1 MLFRSLL
8 TYAEAVYER
17 DDKISDEDLNKSLN
31 LVRQRVNKKMP
42 ALTNAFATS
51 NGLDMRQEIRRERTI
66 ELFQEGF
73 RIDDLRRWKTA
84 EKEMPGNFTGIRHTG
99 EWQTR
104 WPNPGMT
111 TDSEGRLVIE
121 SGRVWAERNYLH
133 PLPVDQ
139 LQLNPNLGQNP
150 GWE

>member
-1 MLFRSLL
+1 MPKLSN
-8 TYAEAVYER
+8 A
-17 DDKISDEDLNKSLN
+17 
-31 LVRQRVNKKMP
+31 LVS
-42 ALTNAFATS
+42 A

-66 ELFQEGF
+66 EFFQEGF

-84 EKEMPGNFTGIRHTG
+84 EKEMPMDFTGIRHVG
-99 EWQTR
+99 EWQVR
-104 WPNPGMT
+104 WANPGLT
-111 TDSEGRLVIE
+111 TDSEGHLIIE
-121 SGRVWAERNYLH
+121 TGRVWAEKNYLH